1 MDRGKV
7 VKANLEAKI
16 KEMNEKI
23 KSLKHKNKVMASL
36 GAKDIDFMRNL
47 QEIAYLKLKVIE
59 YTILRKATFFFTEE
73 EAKAEVERRWRK

>member
-1 MDRGKV
+1 MDKGKV
-7 VKANLEAKI
+7 IKTNFEAKI

-59 YTILRKATFFFTEE
+59 YTSYVDQLSRDI
-73 EAKAEVERRWRK
+73 VEKIDDVAYTC